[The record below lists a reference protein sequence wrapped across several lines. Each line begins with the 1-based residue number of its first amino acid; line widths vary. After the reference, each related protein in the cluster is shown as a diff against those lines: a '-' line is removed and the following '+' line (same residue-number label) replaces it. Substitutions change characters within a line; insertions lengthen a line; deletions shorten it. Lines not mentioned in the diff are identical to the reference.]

1 MANNFNASRL
11 LRPKQLMQNSTISN
25 QQSQEEDLTRSSLI
39 LLFVFALALRI
50 IYIVQS
56 TDNPLFGVPWIDAFA
71 YDEWAGRMADGA
83 WLWNKL
89 ENYLPV
95 YPAFLAIQK
104 IVFGHNPYTNKL
116 IQSIMGALMSVL
128 MARVAGR
135 VWNRHVGLITGYLL
149 ATNWML
155 IVYDSE
161 MFAESFSIF
170 FQAVALWLLI
180 SWPQKRRAVTAAG
193 FAFALSAGT
202 RANLFLIF
210 PFIIFWLLWLGW
222 SNRSRAIQSAM
233 LFTIGTILIIG
244 PIMYRN
250 YQISGVPMLRAQATW
265 SLYAGLSPEFE
276 ALHPPVGAKFRKYM
290 NKPIAE
296 GMRTELEYER
306 YWGQKLKVLFKEDP
320 SGVLK
325 TLFHRL
331 IIFLNAREWSQEFDV
346 HAYRSYSSIMSLPWT
361 GFWLIGPL
369 GLLGLAFV
377 RRPSIIQWL
386 VLILT
391 IISII
396 SILPFKGSD
405 RYRLPAVAM
414 LSLFAAF
421 AIWQL
426 YRWMKD
432 GQYRAFAAG
441 MVGLAALCIISW
453 ADWLNLKARSTARH
467 DYFIGLFHESY
478 NRFDEA
484 IVAYKKSMDKFD
496 WDPDSPF
503 RIGHVLQNRQ
513 QHGSAM
519 NYFEEALAR
528 EPQFPDALNGLA
540 RNYLY
545 SGNIADA
552 LRIAERSQKLN
563 PTKARTLILMADIHR
578 ARSDIDAELYF
589 LQEALNSAGNLNAG
603 MRLASRLNELGK
615 HQEALGLYRILSED
629 SHPHRII
636 RLQAAMLAGL
646 TASRF
651 LGDAD
656 SAEPFWQIV
665 SDSYKEYTFFSQQ
678 AEFMLGRKSEEQFAE
693 SMRHKPEWEA
703 AAAYMIGLRAV
714 LTGDKEAAKEWF
726 ERSMAIE
733 YPIDSDAPYNLQV
746 WAAEDLKRI
755 SATN

>member
-1 MANNFNASRL
+1 
-11 LRPKQLMQNSTISN
+11 MQESSISN
-25 QQSQEEDLTRSSLI
+25 HQSPEEDLTRSSLI

-71 YDEWAGRMADGA
+71 YDQWARRMADGA

-89 ENYLPV
+89 ENYLPI
-95 YPAFLAIQK
+95 YPAFLATQK
-104 IVFGHNPYTNKL
+104 IVFGHDPYINKL

-128 MARVAGR
+128 MARVAAR

-170 FQAVALWLLI
+170 FQAVALWLLV
-180 SWPQKRRAVTAAG
+180 SRPQKRGAVLVAG
-193 FAFALSAGT
+193 FAFALSAGA
-202 RANLFLIF
+202 RANLYLVF
-210 PFIIFWLLWLGW
+210 PFIIFWLLWSGW
-222 SNRSRAIQSAM
+222 NNRSRAIKSAT

-265 SLYAGLSPEFE
+265 SLYAGLSLEFE

-290 NKPIAE
+290 NMPIAE
-296 GMRTELEYER
+296 GMRTELEFER
-306 YWGQKLKVLFKEDP
+306 YWGQKLKVLFKEDL

-331 IIFLNAREWSQEFDV
+331 LIFMNALEWSQEFDV
-346 HAYRSYSSIMSLPWT
+346 HAYRSYSSIMTLPWT

-369 GLLGLAFV
+369 GILGLVLV
-377 RRPSIIQWL
+377 RRPSRIQWL
-386 VLILT
+386 VLIWT

-432 GQYRAFAAG
+432 GQYRAVFAG
-441 MVGLAALCIISW
+441 TVGLAVLGLISW
-453 ADWLNLKARSTARH
+453 ADWLNLKERSTARH
-467 DYFIGLFHESY
+467 DYFIGLLHESH

-484 IVAYKKSMDKFD
+484 IGAYKKSMDEFK
-496 WDPDSPF
+496 WDPDSPY
-503 RIGHVLQNRQ
+503 RIGHILQNRQ
-513 QHGSAM
+513 QHGPAM
-519 NYFEEALAR
+519 EYFNEALAR
-528 EPQFPDALNGLA
+528 EPRFPDSLNGVA
-540 RNYLY
+540 RNYLT
-545 SGNIADA
+545 SRNTAEA
-552 LRIAERSQKLN
+552 LNIAERSRQLN
-563 PTKARTLILMADIHR
+563 PTKPKTLILLAEIHR
-578 ARSDIDAELYF
+578 ARSDINAELYF
-589 LQEALNSAGNLNAG
+589 LKEALNVAGSLNAG
-603 MRLASRLNELGK
+603 MMLANRLNDLER
-615 HQEALGLYRILSED
+615 HQEALGLYRILSEE
-629 SHPHRII
+629 SHPNRII

-651 LGDAD
+651 LNDSK

-665 SDSYKEYTFFSQQ
+665 SDRFKEYTFFSRQ
-678 AEFMLGRKSEEQFAE
+678 AEFMLGRMSEEQFAA

-703 AAAYMIGLRAV
+703 TAAYMIGLRA
-714 LTGDKEAAKEWF
+714 LLADKKEAAKEWF
-726 ERSMAIE
+726 ERSLTFE
-733 YPIDSDAPYNLQV
+733 YPVDSDAPYNPQV

-755 SATN
+755 FATN